1 MKKKMYNSLYAL
13 AILSGFSACFY
24 SCVPQEAQ
32 EEPKVATVE
41 IQQIKYDN
49 NIYHQEYIGVVES
62 ENSVDVSAL
71 VSGTIEQLYVHEGQR
86 VSKGKLIGRLNASS
100 YKNAHEMTLSKL
112 RQAEDAFKRISA
124 MYENNSVPEI
134 QFIEIKTQL
143 DQARA
148 SEAIAR
154 KSLEDC
160 NIYAPQSG
168 VIGKRYLEPGAN
180 VMPTTPIVNMMNISQ
195 VKVKVA
201 IPESEI
207 SSVRL
212 GEICNVKISALN
224 NETFKGQIV
233 EKGISANPV
242 SHTYNIKVKVNNSDS
257 QIMPGMVCKVYM
269 NNAGSSTGSIIVPIK
284 SVQVDYSGKRFV
296 WLKDK
301 QNKAV
306 YKAVT
311 LGKLSENGVHITDGL
326 QEGDELIIAG
336 YQNLSEG
343 TAVSVK

>member
-1 MKKKMYNSLYAL
+1 MYHHLYAL
-13 AILSGFSACFY
+13 APLIGISIGFY
-24 SCVPQEAQ
+24 SCVPQEEQ
-32 EEPKVATVE
+32 NEKKMATVE

-49 NIYHQEYIGVVES
+49 TIYPHEYIGIVES
-62 ENSVDVSAL
+62 ESSVDVSAL
-71 VSGTIEQLYVHEGQR
+71 VSGTIEQIYVHEGQS
-86 VSKGKLIGRLNASS
+86 VSKGKLIGRLNAIS
-100 YKNAHEMTLSKL
+100 YKNAHEMALSKL
-112 RQAEDAFKRISA
+112 LQAEDAFKRISA
-124 MYENNSVPEI
+124 MYENGSVPEI
-134 QFIEIKTQL
+134 QYIEIKTQVE
-143 DQARA
+143 QARA

-180 VMPTTPIVNMMNISQ
+180 VMPTTPIFNIMNISH

-207 SSVRL
+207 SSVQT
-212 GEICNVKISALN
+212 GSICKVKISALN
-224 NETFKGQIV
+224 GEAFEGQIV
-233 EKGISANPV
+233 EKGIAANPV
-242 SHTYNIKVKVNNSDS
+242 SHTYDIKVKVNNSAS
-257 QIMPGMVCKVYM
+257 KIMPGMVCKVYM
-269 NNAGSSTGSIIVPIK
+269 SISNNTMGSIIVPIK

-296 WLKDK
+296 WLKNK

-311 LGKLSENGVHITDGL
+311 LGKLSQNGVYVIDGL
-326 QEGDELIIAG
+326 QEGDELIISG

-343 TAVSVK
+343 TSVSVRN